1 MSLIFKKRSGKD
13 TLSKV
18 LNKMLNRE
26 ESYGEM
32 IKEMKLAYA
41 PINKIFEELLTEV
54 VKSLKLSGLIGVNNS
69 AELEFIVSD
78 RKLLAGIEF
87 NQTKGEVRNNLIL
100 KRYQN
105 CSTKSIFYFNDLL

>member
-1 MSLIFKKRSGKD
+1 
-13 TLSKV
+13 
-18 LNKMLNRE
+18 MLNRE

-78 RKLLAGIEF
+78 RKNQQVILLVYIYSLFSFLFSLFFG
-87 NQTKGEVRNNLIL
+87 K
-100 KRYQN
+100 
-105 CSTKSIFYFNDLL
+105 